1 MFRTTAFL
9 PLLLLAQA
17 ALASGETLETFD
29 ACCAHVRK
37 HFYDPGLHGV
47 DWEALKLRFRPR
59 ADAAQPGPALH
70 RVLQEMLGELKA
82 SHLAILDGE
91 VCEEMLRELRGER
104 SLTNG
109 LLLEEAMPGRLFVR
123 ALFEGGPAERAGLRR
138 GDRIV
143 EIDGVDVFASDRT
156 VGAGYDPDATAPRL
170 CFLRAAEGRT
180 LRLLVQREAD
190 ASSRFEVGL
199 EPSRMSGVDAAKSSA
214 RVLERGNARI
224 GTLHFWYCQRGLP
237 AVLREAVRERFSDC
251 DALVVDLRGRGG
263 MTHVT
268 EAILDVFRPEPARF
282 FGLLGRARPALWTR
296 PVVFV
301 IDERTRSAKE
311 VLAHK
316 VRREGIGI
324 LVGRRTEGAVLGA
337 GFFKLPDGSYVEVPI
352 SNVVTDGVRLEGVG
366 VAPDHE
372 VDLVLPYANGRDT
385 VLDRACE
392 VALAEIAKRR
402 GRSERIVHRH
412 AAPGSPAPGPPL
424 RCYLPSSFDMMCRIC
439 LVPACS

>member
-1 MFRTTAFL
+1 MFRTLAL
-9 PLLLLAQA
+9 LLLLLARA

-29 ACCAHVRK
+29 ACCLHVKK

-59 ADAAQPGPALH
+59 ADAARPGPELH

-82 SHLAILDGE
+82 SHLAILDGD

-123 ALFEGGPAERAGLRR
+123 AFFEGGPAERAGLRR

-143 EIDGVDVFASDRT
+143 EVDGVDVFASDRT
-156 VGAGYDPDATAPRL
+156 VGAGYDPDALAPRL

-190 ASSRFEVGL
+190 ASSRFEVAL
-199 EPSRMSGVDAAKSSA
+199 APERMSGVDAAKSSV
-214 RVLERGNARI
+214 RVLERGKARI
-224 GTLHFWYCQRGLP
+224 GTLHFWYCQQGLP
-237 AVLREAVRERFSDC
+237 AVLREAVGQRFNDC

-268 EAILDVFRPEPARF
+268 EAILDVFRPEPPRL
-282 FGLLGRARPALWTR
+282 FGLLGKARPALWTK

-311 VLAHK
+311 MLAHK
-316 VRREGIGI
+316 VRKEGIGT

-352 SNVVTDGVRLEGVG
+352 RDVVTDGVRLEGVG

-392 VALAEIAKRR
+392 VAEQMIAKPPPR
-402 GRSERIVHRH
+402 
-412 AAPGSPAPGPPL
+412 PL
-424 RCYLPSSFDMMCRIC
+424 RVVRVPCQVIPPRPLP
-439 LVPACS
+439 AG